1 MPESIIFLVL
11 AVAFILAAVVG
22 KLPIGI
28 SLVVAAVA
36 GALVA
41 GEGIP
46 VRHLIEGAFGYFEVI
61 VIIVTAILFMQ
72 VLQASGALDSLAAFL
87 LLTFRRRKALL
98 LFTST
103 VIVMFPGMITGSSTV
118 AVLAAGPLVAPVL
131 MKLGLSRLKTGAF
144 IAMAGILGMIAP
156 PINILVMIMGGG
168 VDMPYVG
175 VNLPLLFLVIPPA
188 IAIPLWIGLKEV
200 RVMEL
205 DELQGILPKSW
216 FPEYGW
222 RLFLPLV
229 VVLGLMVFQRSLVQ
243 VMPDIGIPGIFVV
256 GSLLGIFCG
265 RRFNFWT
272 TTRKAVV
279 EAMPILAILAGVG
292 MFIQVMT
299 LTGARGWIVVSL
311 LSMPS
316 ELLYLAMAAGGI
328 GFGGVSSY
336 GSASILGVPFILAL
350 IEKNAILTS
359 TALSAIVGLGDL
371 VPPTALAGIFAAQ
384 VVQEKNYMKIVRY
397 CIVPALFILVMGLG
411 VLLFASN
418 LEGVLL

>member
-1 MPESIIFLVL
+1 LPESIVFLVL
-11 AVAFILAAVVG
+11 AVAFVLAAAVG
-22 KLPIGI
+22 RLPIGI

-41 GEGIP
+41 GEGLP
-46 VRHLIEGAFGYFEVI
+46 VRHLIEGSFGYFDVI
-61 VIIVTAILFMQ
+61 VIILTAILFMK

-87 LLTFRRRKALL
+87 LRTFHRRKALL

-103 VIVMFPGMITGSSTV
+103 IIVMFPGMITGSSTV

-188 IAIPLWIGLKEV
+188 IAIPLWIGMKDV
-200 RVMEL
+200 RVVDLEEL
-205 DELQGILPKSW
+205 NAILPKSF

-222 RLFLPLV
+222 RLYLPLV
-229 VVLGLMVFQRSLVQ
+229 LVLGLMVFQRTLVLF
-243 VMPDIGIPGIFVV
+243 MPDIGIPGIFLA

-272 TTRKAVV
+272 TTQRAVH

-311 LSMPS
+311 LSMPA
-316 ELLYLAMAAGGI
+316 ELLYPAMAFGGMA
-328 GFGGVSSY
+328 FGGVSSY

-384 VVQEKNYMKIVRY
+384 VVGEKNYFKIVRY
-397 CIVPALFILVMGLG
+397 CIVPAIFILAMGLG
-411 VLLFASN
+411 VLLFASH
-418 LEGVLL
+418 LEGLLL